1 MQLPKS
7 ECLLLY
13 ETSSISQGYL
23 SINHLLDKFDIH
35 ILEASPIAPGR
46 LMVLANPLLED
57 LEKASD
63 LIKTSFENQL
73 VEMASIKKVQKETL
87 LAFYSLNQ
95 TALQEML
102 LVIETLS
109 VISAIDITNNL
120 NQQGVIVPIEIR
132 SSRGLGNK
140 SLVYATFQQKHQSE
154 IDQNLKQKKQILD
167 FSFFPTTDPYWHSI
181 F

>member
-7 ECLLLY
+7 ESLLLY

-23 SINHLLDKFDIH
+23 SIHHLLKKFDIH
-35 ILEASPIAPGR
+35 ILEASPISPGR

-57 LEKASD
+57 LEKAFD
-63 LIKTSFENQL
+63 FIKTSFENQL
-73 VEMASIKKVQKETL
+73 IEVASIKKVQKETL

-95 TALQEML
+95 TTLQEML
-102 LVIETLS
+102 LVIEISS
-109 VISAIDITNNL
+109 VVSAIDITNNL

-132 SSRGLGNK
+132 SSRGLGNV
-140 SLVYATFQQKHQSE
+140 SLIYATFKNEHQQQIHKY
-154 IDQNLKQKKQILD
+154 LKQKKQVLD
-167 FSFFPTTDPYWHSI
+167 FTFFSATDPYWHSI

>member
-1 MQLPKS
+1 MQLPKG

-23 SINHLLDKFDIH
+23 SINHLLEKFDIH

-73 VEMASIKKVQKETL
+73 VELTFIKKVQKETL
-87 LAFYSLNQ
+87 LAFYALNQ

-102 LVIETLS
+102 LVIEVS
-109 VISAIDITNNL
+109 SFVSAIEITNTL
-120 NQQGVIVPIEIR
+120 NEKGLIAPIEIR

-140 SLVYATFQQKHQSE
+140 SLVYATFQQKQQLE

-167 FSFFPTTDPYWHSI
+167 FSLFPATHPYWHSI

>member
-7 ECLLLY
+7 ESLLLY

-23 SINHLLDKFDIH
+23 SVDHLLEKFDIH

-57 LEKASD
+57 LESAFNF
-63 LIKTSFENQL
+63 IKTSFTNWLIEIAAI
-73 VEMASIKKVQKETL
+73 EKVQKETL
-87 LAFYSLNQ
+87 LAFYALNQ
-95 TALQEML
+95 VDLEDML
-102 LVIETLS
+102 LVMEVS
-109 VISAIDITNNL
+109 SFVSAVDITNALHQQNL
-120 NQQGVIVPIEIR
+120 IVPIEVR

-140 SLVYATFQQKHQSE
+140 SLVYATFQKQRQLEIKQSLR
-154 IDQNLKQKKQILD
+154 QRKQILD
-167 FSFFPTTDPYWHSI
+167 FAFISTANSYWHSI

>member
-13 ETSSISQGYL
+13 ETSSIPQGYL
-23 SINHLLDKFDIH
+23 SINHLLEKFDIH

-46 LMVLANPLLED
+46 FMVLANPLLED
-57 LEKASD
+57 LDKAFHF
-63 LIKTSFENQL
+63 IKTSFEDNL
-73 VEMASIKKVQKETL
+73 IDIISIEKVQKETL

-102 LVIETLS
+102 LVMEVSSS
-109 VISAIDITNNL
+109 VSAIDVTNTL
-120 NQQGVIVPIEIR
+120 NKEGLIAPIEIR

-140 SLVYATFQQKHQSE
+140 SLVYATLQKKYQERVQQVLS
-154 IDQNLKQKKQILD
+154 QKKQILD
-167 FSFFPTTDPYWHSI
+167 FTFFPATHSYWRSI